1 MGRSVSSKY
10 SEKLLDHATDTFK
23 TASKR
28 AIQKTGETTDDLIGN
43 NIADK
48 IKNVSKTSPQ
58 YNLETN
64 EEMLTEKY
72 IFPELRQEIIDY
84 LRLKED

>member
-28 AIQKTGETTDDLIGN
+28 AIQKTGETTGDLIGN

-84 LRLKED
+84 LSLKED

>member
-1 MGRSVSSKY
+1 MGRNVSSKY
-10 SEKLLDHATDTFK
+10 SEKLLDHAADTFK

-28 AIQKTGETTDDLIGN
+28 AIQKTAETTGDLIGN

-84 LRLKED
+84 LSLKED

>member
-1 MGRSVSSKY
+1 MGRNVSSKY
-10 SEKLLDHATDTFK
+10 SEKLLDHAADTFK

-28 AIQKTGETTDDLIGN
+28 AIQKTAETTGDLIGN

>member
-1 MGRSVSSKY
+1 MGRSVYSKY

-28 AIQKTGETTDDLIGN
+28 AIQKTGETTGDLIGN

>member
-28 AIQKTGETTDDLIGN
+28 AIQKTAETTGYLIGN
-43 NIADK
+43 DIADK

-64 EEMLTEKY
+64 EEMVTEKY

-84 LRLKED
+84 LRLKEG